1 MLSVTL
7 RTILPVG
14 DRQVIL
20 NTGHLKHF
28 EISYGCTFG
37 MSSRGSR
44 VRTRVATRKNTRAKR
59 RSWLAA
65 AALLAVGASTFS
77 ASPAAAAQAD
87 ISSVSN
93 VSATD
98 TSSDD
103 PVDRLIV
110 RRFIGQSTD
119 AVRSFLTEI
128 HGIET
133 ETPVSIGDRFEILA
147 LFDDISYLDA
157 ITISEDL
164 VTRRLVE
171 SAEPDVMRSSTAVP
185 NDPRFS
191 EQWYLQTPGSSAQ
204 GIDLPSA
211 WDISLGSSNIV
222 VAVIDTGRLDHP
234 ELSGRLVDGYDF
246 VSQSKNGKDG
256 DGWDSD
262 ETDVGDWSESDDALY
277 TCTVGDPF
285 KSSSWHGTH
294 VAGIVAASGNN
305 SVGITGVAPNVRI
318 QHVRVLGTCGGRTS
332 DEAAAIRWAAG
343 LPVAGVPL
351 NPTPAKVINLSLGSP
366 AACAAVEQ
374 AAIDDAVAAGVTVV
388 VAAGNAG
395 VDLDTNDFAPSKCD
409 NVISVAALRYD
420 GSRASY
426 TNFGSSVDVAA
437 PGGPNGIL
445 SLQNGGTRTADSSW
459 TYGYKQGTSMSTPMV
474 SGIAALVLSVNPNL
488 TPAQVETIIESTARP
503 FPTNVGTPC
512 SSVSSDLYHC
522 GSGIADAGAA
532 VRLAAQQRPQSSIP
546 SSRLGS
552 TGDRFSTN
560 LAVEAL
566 ADRTDVI
573 LVSGS
578 VYPDGLAASALAKQE
593 NADILLVPPSG
604 LGTDQIAAIVKENPQ
619 TVWILGGPQ
628 AIPTSVETQLTTATS
643 LGGAGVDVSRIE
655 RVYGATRYDTAI
667 EVSKRID
674 TIAYLAAKPTAIVV
688 RGDSFA
694 DAVIAGPAAF
704 GVAGGIGSHPVF
716 LVTRDTIPAGVVEQ
730 LRARGITNVL
740 VVGGTSV
747 VSETVRLGI
756 QSLGISTRRVAGL
769 DRYATAAE
777 LGQLLITP
785 IQLGGFGWN
794 AGDVALVDISD
805 PSLGFDAISAV
816 GTLGPTRRILLGV
829 TPLRLPTSTA
839 TYLSTLTDL
848 TTRITVIGSATAI
861 PDSVVTEAARSLA
874 S

>member
-1 MLSVTL
+1 MATAQSNTSV
-7 RTILPVG
+7 I
-14 DRQVIL
+14 D
-20 NTGHLKHF
+20 
-28 EISYGCTFG
+28 
-37 MSSRGSR
+37 
-44 VRTRVATRKNTRAKR
+44 
-59 RSWLAA
+59 AA
-65 AALLAVGASTFS
+65 
-77 ASPAAAAQAD
+77 P
-87 ISSVSN
+87 
-93 VSATD
+93 
-98 TSSDD
+98 DD
-103 PVDRLIV
+103 SVDRLIV
-110 RRFIGQSTD
+110 RRLIGETSAAAREFLAD
-119 AVRSFLTEI
+119 ALDVEI
-128 HGIET
+128 DL
-133 ETPVSIGDRFEILA
+133 PVSIGDGFEILG
-147 LFDDISYLDA
+147 FGHEISFRDA
-157 ITISEDL
+157 VTISGEL
-164 VTRRLVE
+164 VARGLVV
-171 SAEPDVMRSSTAVP
+171 SAEPDVMRTSTVVP

-191 EQWYLQTPGSSAQ
+191 EQWYLQTPGSSTQ

-211 WDISLGSSNIV
+211 WDITRGSSSVV

-246 VSQSKNGKDG
+246 VSQTKNSKDG

-262 ETDVGDWSESDDALY
+262 ETDVGDWSESDDPLY

-294 VAGIVAASGNN
+294 VSGIIAANADN
-305 SVGITGVAPNVRI
+305 SVGIAGVAPNVRV

-332 DEAAAIRWAAG
+332 DEAVAIRWAAG
-343 LPVAGVPL
+343 LPVDGVPL
-351 NPTPAKVINLSLGSP
+351 NPTPAKVINLSLGSQT
-366 AACAAVEQ
+366 ACAAVEQ
-374 AAIDDAVAAGVTVV
+374 AAIDEAVAAGVTVV

-395 VDLDTNDFAPSKCD
+395 LDLDTNDFAPSKCA
-409 NVISVAALRYD
+409 NVISVAALRFD

-426 TNFGSSVDVAA
+426 TNYGSSIDVAA
-437 PGGPNGIL
+437 PGGPGGIL

-459 TYGYKQGTSMSTPMV
+459 TYGYKQGTSMSTPIV

-488 TPAQVETIIESTARP
+488 TPAQVESIIESSARP
-503 FPTNVGTPC
+503 FPTGVSTPC
-512 SSVSSDLYHC
+512 SSNPSDTFHC
-522 GSGIADAGAA
+522 GTGIADAGAA
-532 VRLAAQQRPQSSIP
+532 LRLAAQQLPQDSTP
-546 SSRLGS
+546 STRLGS
-552 TGDRFSTN
+552 TGDRFTTN

-593 NADILLVPPSG
+593 NADIVLVPPTG
-604 LGTDQIAAIVKENPQ
+604 LGSEQIAAIVRENPQ

-628 AIPTSVETQLTTATS
+628 AIPTSVETQLTTSTS
-643 LGGAGVDVSRIE
+643 LGGAGLDSSRIE
-655 RVYGATRYDTAI
+655 RVFGATRYDTAV

-674 TIAYLAAKPTAIVV
+674 TIAYLAAQPTAIIV

-704 GVAGGIGSHPVF
+704 GITGGIGSHPVF
-716 LVTRDTIPAGVVEQ
+716 LVNRDTIPAGVVEQ
-730 LRARGITNVL
+730 LRARQITNVL

-747 VSETVRLGI
+747 VSEAVRLGI
-756 QSLGISTRRVAGL
+756 QSLGINTTRVAGP
-769 DRYATAAE
+769 DRYATAAA

-829 TPLRLPTSTA
+829 TSLRLPASTA
-839 TYLSTLTDL
+839 TYLATLTGL
-848 TTRITVIGSATAI
+848 TSRLTVIGSSTAV
-861 PDSVVTEAARSLA
+861 PASVITEATRALA

>member
-1 MLSVTL
+1 M
-7 RTILPVG
+7 
-14 DRQVIL
+14 
-20 NTGHLKHF
+20 
-28 EISYGCTFG
+28 
-37 MSSRGSR
+37 
-44 VRTRVATRKNTRAKR
+44 
-59 RSWLAA
+59 
-65 AALLAVGASTFS
+65 STFATTPMATAQS
-77 ASPAAAAQAD
+77 NTSVIDAAP
-87 ISSVSN
+87 
-93 VSATD
+93 
-98 TSSDD
+98 DD
-103 PVDRLIV
+103 SVDRLIV
-110 RRFIGQSTD
+110 RRLIGETSAAAREFLAD
-119 AVRSFLTEI
+119 ALDVEI
-128 HGIET
+128 DL
-133 ETPVSIGDRFEILA
+133 PVSIGDGFEILG
-147 LFDDISYLDA
+147 FGHEISFRDA
-157 ITISEDL
+157 VTISGEL
-164 VTRRLVE
+164 VARGLVR
-171 SAEPDVMRSSTAVP
+171 SAEPDVMRTSTAVP

-191 EQWYLQTPGSSAQ
+191 EQWYLQTPGSSTQ

-211 WDISLGSSNIV
+211 WDITRGSSSVV

-246 VSQSKNGKDG
+246 VSQTKNSKDG

-262 ETDVGDWSESDDALY
+262 ETDVGDWSESDDPLY

-294 VAGIVAASGNN
+294 VSGIIAANADN
-305 SVGITGVAPNVRI
+305 SVGIAGVAPNVRV

-332 DEAAAIRWAAG
+332 DEAVAIRWAAG
-343 LPVAGVPL
+343 LPVDGVPL
-351 NPTPAKVINLSLGSP
+351 NPTPAKVINLSLGSQT
-366 AACAAVEQ
+366 ACAAVEQ
-374 AAIDDAVAAGVTVV
+374 AAIDEAVAAGVTVV

-395 VDLDTNDFAPSKCD
+395 LDLDTNDFAPSKCA
-409 NVISVAALRYD
+409 NVISVAALRFD

-426 TNFGSSVDVAA
+426 TNYGSSIDVAA
-437 PGGPNGIL
+437 PGGPGGIL

-459 TYGYKQGTSMSTPMV
+459 TYGYKQGTSMSTPIV

-488 TPAQVETIIESTARP
+488 TPAQVESIIESSARP
-503 FPTNVGTPC
+503 FPTGVSTPC
-512 SSVSSDLYHC
+512 SSNPSDTFHC
-522 GSGIADAGAA
+522 GTGIADAGAA
-532 VRLAAQQRPQSSIP
+532 LRLAAQQLPQDSTP
-546 SSRLGS
+546 STRLGS
-552 TGDRFSTN
+552 TGDRFTTN

-593 NADILLVPPSG
+593 NADIVLVPPTG
-604 LGTDQIAAIVKENPQ
+604 LGSEQIAAIVRENPQ

-628 AIPTSVETQLTTATS
+628 AIPTSVETQLTTSTS
-643 LGGAGVDVSRIE
+643 LGGAGLDSSRIE
-655 RVYGATRYDTAI
+655 RVFGATRYDTAV

-674 TIAYLAAKPTAIVV
+674 TIAYLAAQPTAIIV

-704 GVAGGIGSHPVF
+704 GITGGIGSHPVF
-716 LVTRDTIPAGVVEQ
+716 LVNRDTIPAGVVEQ
-730 LRARGITNVL
+730 LRARQITNVL

-747 VSETVRLGI
+747 VSEAVRLGI
-756 QSLGISTRRVAGL
+756 QSLGINTTRVAGP
-769 DRYATAAE
+769 DRYATAAA

-829 TPLRLPTSTA
+829 TSLRLPASTA
-839 TYLSTLTDL
+839 AYLATLTGL
-848 TTRITVIGSATAI
+848 TSRLTVIGSSTAV
-861 PDSVVTEAARSLA
+861 PASVITEATRALA

>member
-1 MLSVTL
+1 M
-7 RTILPVG
+7 
-14 DRQVIL
+14 
-20 NTGHLKHF
+20 
-28 EISYGCTFG
+28 
-37 MSSRGSR
+37 
-44 VRTRVATRKNTRAKR
+44 RTRATKAR
-59 RSWLAA
+59 RTSHAYRPWLAIT
-65 AALLAVGASTFS
+65 AALVAVGSTATAPTASARNHVAIVDEAFS
-77 ASPAAAAQAD
+77 
-87 ISSVSN
+87 
-93 VSATD
+93 
-98 TSSDD
+98 D

-110 RRFIGQSTD
+110 RRLVDRTSD
-119 AVRSFLTEI
+119 AARNLLAEEFD
-128 HGIET
+128 IESDS
-133 ETPVSIGDRFEILA
+133 PVSIGDRFEIIA
-147 LFDDISYLDA
+147 LGDGIPHDEA
-157 ITISEDL
+157 IVVTSEL
-164 VTRRLVE
+164 VARGLVE
-171 SAEPDVMRSSTAVP
+171 SAEPDVMRSPSIVP

-191 EQWYLQTPGSSAQ
+191 EQWYLQTPGPSAQ
-204 GIDLPSA
+204 GIDLPNA
-211 WDISLGSSNIV
+211 WDVSRGSSSVV

-246 VSQSKNGKDG
+246 VSQTKNSKDG
-256 DGWDSD
+256 DGWDAD
-262 ETDVGDWSESDDALY
+262 ETDVGDWSESDDPLY

-285 KSSSWHGTH
+285 KPSSWHGTH
-294 VAGIVAASGNN
+294 VSGIVAANGNN

-332 DEAAAIRWAAG
+332 DEAVAIRWAAG
-343 LPVAGVPL
+343 LPVDGVPL
-351 NPTPAKVINLSLGSP
+351 NPTPAKVINLSLGSST
-366 AACAAVEQ
+366 ACASVEQ
-374 AAIDDAVAAGVTVV
+374 AAINDAVAAGVTVV

-395 VDLDTNDFAPSKCD
+395 LDLDTNDFAPSKCD
-409 NVISVAALRYD
+409 NVISVAALRFD

-426 TNFGSSVDVAA
+426 TNYGSSVDVAA
-437 PGGPNGIL
+437 PGGPGGIL

-459 TYGYKQGTSMSTPMV
+459 TYGYKQGTSMSTPIV

-488 TPAQVETIIESTARP
+488 TPAQVESIIESTARP
-503 FPTNVGTPC
+503 FPTGVSTPC
-512 SSVSSDLYHC
+512 SSNPSDLYHC
-522 GSGIADAGAA
+522 GSGVADAAAA
-532 VRLAAQQRPQSSIP
+532 VRLAAQQLPQNSTP
-546 SSRLGS
+546 STRLGS

-593 NADILLVPPSG
+593 NADIILVPPTG
-604 LGTDQIAAIVKENPQ
+604 LGTEQIAAIVRENPQ

-643 LGGAGVDVSRIE
+643 LGGAGIDPARIE
-655 RVYGATRYDTAI
+655 RVFGATRYETAI

-674 TIAYLAAKPTAIVV
+674 MIAYLAAKPTAIVV

-704 GVAGGIGSHPVF
+704 GITDGIGSHPVF
-716 LVTRDTIPAGVVEQ
+716 LVNRDTIPAGVVEQ

-747 VSETVRLGI
+747 VSEAVRLGI
-756 QSLGISTRRVAGL
+756 QSLGISTTRVAGP
-769 DRYATAAE
+769 DRYATAAT

-816 GTLGPTRRILLGV
+816 GSLGPTRRILLGV
-829 TPLRLPTSTA
+829 TPLRLPASTA

-848 TTRITVIGSATAI
+848 TSRFTVIGSASAI
-861 PDSVVTEAARSLA
+861 PDSVITEAARALA

>member
-1 MLSVTL
+1 M
-7 RTILPVG
+7 
-14 DRQVIL
+14 
-20 NTGHLKHF
+20 
-28 EISYGCTFG
+28 
-37 MSSRGSR
+37 
-44 VRTRVATRKNTRAKR
+44 
-59 RSWLAA
+59 
-65 AALLAVGASTFS
+65 
-77 ASPAAAAQAD
+77 AAAQ
-87 ISSVSN
+87 SNTSVID
-93 VSATD
+93 AAP
-98 TSSDD
+98 DD
-103 PVDRLIV
+103 SVDRLIV
-110 RRFIGQSTD
+110 RRLIGETSAAAREFLAD
-119 AVRSFLTEI
+119 ALDVEI
-128 HGIET
+128 DL
-133 ETPVSIGDRFEILA
+133 PVSIGDGFEILG
-147 LFDDISYLDA
+147 FGHEISFRDA
-157 ITISEDL
+157 VTISGEL
-164 VTRRLVE
+164 VARGLVV
-171 SAEPDVMRSSTAVP
+171 SAEPDVMRTSTVVP

-191 EQWYLQTPGSSAQ
+191 EQWYLQTPGSSTQ

-211 WDISLGSSNIV
+211 WDITRGSSSVV

-246 VSQSKNGKDG
+246 VSQTKNSKDG

-262 ETDVGDWSESDDALY
+262 ETDLGDWSESDDPLY

-294 VAGIVAASGNN
+294 VSGIIAANADN
-305 SVGITGVAPNVRI
+305 SVGIAGVAPNVRV

-332 DEAAAIRWAAG
+332 DEAVAIRWAAG
-343 LPVAGVPL
+343 LPVDGVPL
-351 NPTPAKVINLSLGSP
+351 NPTPAKVINLSLGSQT
-366 AACAAVEQ
+366 ACAAVEQ
-374 AAIDDAVAAGVTVV
+374 AAIDEAVAAGVTVV

-395 VDLDTNDFAPSKCD
+395 LDLDTNDFAPSKCA
-409 NVISVAALRYD
+409 NVISVAALRFD

-426 TNFGSSVDVAA
+426 TNYGSSIDVAA
-437 PGGPNGIL
+437 PGGPGGIL

-459 TYGYKQGTSMSTPMV
+459 TYGYKQGTSMSTPIV

-488 TPAQVETIIESTARP
+488 TPAQVESIIESSARP
-503 FPTNVGTPC
+503 FPTGVSTPC
-512 SSVSSDLYHC
+512 SSNPSDTFHC
-522 GSGIADAGAA
+522 GTGIADAGAA
-532 VRLAAQQRPQSSIP
+532 LRLAAQQLPQDSTP
-546 SSRLGS
+546 STRLGS
-552 TGDRFSTN
+552 TGDRFTTN

-593 NADILLVPPSG
+593 NADIVLVPPTG
-604 LGTDQIAAIVKENPQ
+604 LGSEQIAAIVRENPQ

-628 AIPTSVETQLTTATS
+628 AIPTSVETQLTTSTS
-643 LGGAGVDVSRIE
+643 LGGAGLDSSRIE
-655 RVYGATRYDTAI
+655 RVFGATRYDTAV

-674 TIAYLAAKPTAIVV
+674 TIAYLAAQPTAIIV

-704 GVAGGIGSHPVF
+704 GITGGIGSHPVF
-716 LVTRDTIPAGVVEQ
+716 LVNRDTIPAGVVEQ
-730 LRARGITNVL
+730 LRARQITNVL

-747 VSETVRLGI
+747 VSEAVRLGI
-756 QSLGISTRRVAGL
+756 QSLGINTTRVAGP
-769 DRYATAAE
+769 DRYATAAA

-829 TPLRLPTSTA
+829 TSLRLPASTA
-839 TYLSTLTDL
+839 TYLATLTGL
-848 TTRITVIGSATAI
+848 TSRLTVIGSSTAV
-861 PDSVVTEAARSLA
+861 PASVITEATRALA

>member
-1 MLSVTL
+1 MATAQSNTSV
-7 RTILPVG
+7 I
-14 DRQVIL
+14 D
-20 NTGHLKHF
+20 
-28 EISYGCTFG
+28 
-37 MSSRGSR
+37 
-44 VRTRVATRKNTRAKR
+44 
-59 RSWLAA
+59 AA
-65 AALLAVGASTFS
+65 
-77 ASPAAAAQAD
+77 P
-87 ISSVSN
+87 
-93 VSATD
+93 
-98 TSSDD
+98 DD
-103 PVDRLIV
+103 SVDRLIV
-110 RRFIGQSTD
+110 RRLIGETSAAAREFLAD
-119 AVRSFLTEI
+119 ALDIEI
-128 HGIET
+128 DL
-133 ETPVSIGDRFEILA
+133 PVSIGDGFEILG
-147 LFDDISYLDA
+147 FGHEISFRDA
-157 ITISEDL
+157 VTISGEL
-164 VTRRLVE
+164 VARGLVR
-171 SAEPDVMRSSTAVP
+171 SAEPDVMRTSTAVP

-211 WDISLGSSNIV
+211 WDITRGSSSVV

-246 VSQSKNGKDG
+246 VSQTKNSKDG

-262 ETDVGDWSESDDALY
+262 ETDVGDWSESDDPLY

-294 VAGIVAASGNN
+294 VSGIIAANADN
-305 SVGITGVAPNVRI
+305 SVGIAGVAPNVRV

-332 DEAAAIRWAAG
+332 DEAVAIRWAAG
-343 LPVAGVPL
+343 LPVDGVPL
-351 NPTPAKVINLSLGSP
+351 NPTPAKVINLSLGSQT
-366 AACAAVEQ
+366 ACAAVEQ
-374 AAIDDAVAAGVTVV
+374 AAIDEAVAAGVTVV

-395 VDLDTNDFAPSKCD
+395 LDLDTNDFAPSKCA
-409 NVISVAALRYD
+409 NVISVAALRFD

-426 TNFGSSVDVAA
+426 TNYGSSIDVAA
-437 PGGPNGIL
+437 PGGPGGIL

-459 TYGYKQGTSMSTPMV
+459 TYGYKQGTSMSTPIV

-488 TPAQVETIIESTARP
+488 TPAQVESIIESSARP
-503 FPTNVGTPC
+503 FPTGVSTPC
-512 SSVSSDLYHC
+512 SSNPSDTFHC
-522 GSGIADAGAA
+522 GTGIADAGAA
-532 VRLAAQQRPQSSIP
+532 LRLAAQQLPQDSTP
-546 SSRLGS
+546 STRLGS
-552 TGDRFSTN
+552 TGDRFTTN

-593 NADILLVPPSG
+593 NADIVLVPPTG
-604 LGTDQIAAIVKENPQ
+604 LGSEQIAAIVRENPQ

-628 AIPTSVETQLTTATS
+628 AIPTSVETQLTTSTS
-643 LGGAGVDVSRIE
+643 LGGAGLDSSRIE
-655 RVYGATRYDTAI
+655 RVFGATRYDTAV

-674 TIAYLAAKPTAIVV
+674 TIAYLAAQPTAIIV

-704 GVAGGIGSHPVF
+704 GITGGIGSHPVF
-716 LVTRDTIPAGVVEQ
+716 LVNRDTIPAGVVEQ
-730 LRARGITNVL
+730 LRARQITNVL

-747 VSETVRLGI
+747 VSEAVRLGI
-756 QSLGISTRRVAGL
+756 QSLGINTTRVAGP
-769 DRYATAAE
+769 DRYATAAA

-829 TPLRLPTSTA
+829 TSLRLPASTA
-839 TYLSTLTDL
+839 AYLATLTGL
-848 TTRITVIGSATAI
+848 TSRLTVIGSSTAV
-861 PDSVVTEAARSLA
+861 PASVITEATRALA

>member
-1 MLSVTL
+1 M
-7 RTILPVG
+7 
-14 DRQVIL
+14 
-20 NTGHLKHF
+20 
-28 EISYGCTFG
+28 
-37 MSSRGSR
+37 
-44 VRTRVATRKNTRAKR
+44 
-59 RSWLAA
+59 
-65 AALLAVGASTFS
+65 STFATTPMATAQS
-77 ASPAAAAQAD
+77 NTSVIDAAP
-87 ISSVSN
+87 
-93 VSATD
+93 
-98 TSSDD
+98 DD
-103 PVDRLIV
+103 SVDRLIV
-110 RRFIGQSTD
+110 RRLIGETSAAAREFLAD
-119 AVRSFLTEI
+119 ALDVEI
-128 HGIET
+128 DL
-133 ETPVSIGDRFEILA
+133 PVSIGDGFEILG
-147 LFDDISYLDA
+147 FGHEISFRDA
-157 ITISEDL
+157 VTISGEL
-164 VTRRLVE
+164 VARGLVV
-171 SAEPDVMRSSTAVP
+171 SAEPDVMRTSTVVP

-191 EQWYLQTPGSSAQ
+191 EQWYLQTPGSSTQ

-211 WDISLGSSNIV
+211 WDITRGSSSVV

-246 VSQSKNGKDG
+246 VSQTKNSKDG

-262 ETDVGDWSESDDALY
+262 ETDVGDWSESDDPLY

-294 VAGIVAASGNN
+294 VSGIIAANADN
-305 SVGITGVAPNVRI
+305 SVGIAGVAPNVRV

-332 DEAAAIRWAAG
+332 DEAVAIRWAAG
-343 LPVAGVPL
+343 LPVDGVPL
-351 NPTPAKVINLSLGSP
+351 NPTPAKVINLSLGSQT
-366 AACAAVEQ
+366 ACAAVEQ
-374 AAIDDAVAAGVTVV
+374 AAIDEAVAAGVTVV

-395 VDLDTNDFAPSKCD
+395 LDLDTNDFAPSKCA
-409 NVISVAALRYD
+409 NVISVAALRFD

-426 TNFGSSVDVAA
+426 TNYGSSIDVAA
-437 PGGPNGIL
+437 PGGPGGIL

-459 TYGYKQGTSMSTPMV
+459 TYGYKQGTSMSTPIV

-488 TPAQVETIIESTARP
+488 TPAQVESIIESSARP
-503 FPTNVGTPC
+503 FPTGVSTPC
-512 SSVSSDLYHC
+512 SSNPSDTFHC
-522 GSGIADAGAA
+522 GTGIADAGAA
-532 VRLAAQQRPQSSIP
+532 LRLAAQQLPQNSTP
-546 SSRLGS
+546 STRLGS
-552 TGDRFSTN
+552 TGDRFTTN

-593 NADILLVPPSG
+593 NADIVLVPPTG
-604 LGTDQIAAIVKENPQ
+604 LGSEQIAAIVRENPQ

-628 AIPTSVETQLTTATS
+628 AIPTSVETQLTTSTS
-643 LGGAGVDVSRIE
+643 LGGAGLDSSRIE
-655 RVYGATRYDTAI
+655 RVFGATRYDTAV

-674 TIAYLAAKPTAIVV
+674 TIAYLAAQPTAIIV

-704 GVAGGIGSHPVF
+704 GITGGIGSHPVF
-716 LVTRDTIPAGVVEQ
+716 LVNRDTIPAGVVEQ
-730 LRARGITNVL
+730 LRARQITNVL

-747 VSETVRLGI
+747 VSEAVRLGI
-756 QSLGISTRRVAGL
+756 QSLGINTTRVAGP
-769 DRYATAAE
+769 DRYATAAA

-829 TPLRLPTSTA
+829 TSLRLPASTA
-839 TYLSTLTDL
+839 TYLATLTGL
-848 TTRITVIGSATAI
+848 TSRLTVIGSSTAV
-861 PDSVVTEAARSLA
+861 PASVITEATRALA

>member
-1 MLSVTL
+1 MATAQSNTSV
-7 RTILPVG
+7 I
-14 DRQVIL
+14 D
-20 NTGHLKHF
+20 
-28 EISYGCTFG
+28 
-37 MSSRGSR
+37 
-44 VRTRVATRKNTRAKR
+44 
-59 RSWLAA
+59 AA
-65 AALLAVGASTFS
+65 
-77 ASPAAAAQAD
+77 P
-87 ISSVSN
+87 
-93 VSATD
+93 
-98 TSSDD
+98 DD
-103 PVDRLIV
+103 SVDRLIV
-110 RRFIGQSTD
+110 RRLIGETSAAAREFLAD
-119 AVRSFLTEI
+119 ALDIEI
-128 HGIET
+128 DL
-133 ETPVSIGDRFEILA
+133 PVSIGDGFEILG
-147 LFDDISYLDA
+147 FGHEISFRDA
-157 ITISEDL
+157 VTISGEL
-164 VTRRLVE
+164 VARGLVR
-171 SAEPDVMRSSTAVP
+171 SAEPDVMRTSTAVP

-191 EQWYLQTPGSSAQ
+191 EQWYLQTPGSSTQ

-211 WDISLGSSNIV
+211 WDITRGSSSVV

-246 VSQSKNGKDG
+246 VSQTKNSKDG

-262 ETDVGDWSESDDALY
+262 ETDVGDWSESDDPLY

-294 VAGIVAASGNN
+294 VSGIIAANADN
-305 SVGITGVAPNVRI
+305 SVGIAGVAPNVRV

-332 DEAAAIRWAAG
+332 DEAVAIRWAAG
-343 LPVAGVPL
+343 LPVDGVPL
-351 NPTPAKVINLSLGSP
+351 NPTPAKVINLSLGSQT
-366 AACAAVEQ
+366 ACAAVEQ
-374 AAIDDAVAAGVTVV
+374 AAIDEAVAAGVTVV

-395 VDLDTNDFAPSKCD
+395 LDLDTNDFAPSKCA
-409 NVISVAALRYD
+409 NVISVAALRFD

-426 TNFGSSVDVAA
+426 TNYGSSIDVAA
-437 PGGPNGIL
+437 PGGPGGIL

-459 TYGYKQGTSMSTPMV
+459 TYGYKQGTSMSTPIV

-488 TPAQVETIIESTARP
+488 TPAQVESIIESSARP
-503 FPTNVGTPC
+503 FPTGVSTPC
-512 SSVSSDLYHC
+512 SSNPSDTFHC
-522 GSGIADAGAA
+522 GTGIADAGAA
-532 VRLAAQQRPQSSIP
+532 LRLAAQQLPQDSTP
-546 SSRLGS
+546 STRLGS
-552 TGDRFSTN
+552 TGDRFTTN

-593 NADILLVPPSG
+593 NADIVLVPPTG
-604 LGTDQIAAIVKENPQ
+604 LGSEQIAAIVRENPQ

-628 AIPTSVETQLTTATS
+628 AIPTSVETQLTTSTS
-643 LGGAGVDVSRIE
+643 LGGAGLDSSRIE
-655 RVYGATRYDTAI
+655 RVFGATRYDTAV

-674 TIAYLAAKPTAIVV
+674 TIAYLAAQPTAIIV

-704 GVAGGIGSHPVF
+704 GITGGIGSHPVF
-716 LVTRDTIPAGVVEQ
+716 LVNRDTIPAGVVEQ
-730 LRARGITNVL
+730 LRARQITNVL

-747 VSETVRLGI
+747 VSEAVRLGI
-756 QSLGISTRRVAGL
+756 QSLGINTTRVAGP
-769 DRYATAAE
+769 DRYATAAA

-829 TPLRLPTSTA
+829 TSLRLPASTA
-839 TYLSTLTDL
+839 AYLATLTGL
-848 TTRITVIGSATAI
+848 TSRLTVIGSSTAV
-861 PDSVVTEAARSLA
+861 PASVITEATRALA

>member
-1 MLSVTL
+1 M
-7 RTILPVG
+7 
-14 DRQVIL
+14 
-20 NTGHLKHF
+20 
-28 EISYGCTFG
+28 
-37 MSSRGSR
+37 
-44 VRTRVATRKNTRAKR
+44 
-59 RSWLAA
+59 
-65 AALLAVGASTFS
+65 
-77 ASPAAAAQAD
+77 AAAQ
-87 ISSVSN
+87 SNTSVID
-93 VSATD
+93 AAP
-98 TSSDD
+98 DD
-103 PVDRLIV
+103 SVDRLIV
-110 RRFIGQSTD
+110 RRLIGETSAAAREFLAD
-119 AVRSFLTEI
+119 ALDVEI
-128 HGIET
+128 DL
-133 ETPVSIGDRFEILA
+133 PVSIGDGFEILG
-147 LFDDISYLDA
+147 FGHEISFRDA
-157 ITISEDL
+157 VTISGEL
-164 VTRRLVE
+164 VARGLVR
-171 SAEPDVMRSSTAVP
+171 SAEPDVMRTSTVVP

-191 EQWYLQTPGSSAQ
+191 EQWYLQTPGSSTQ

-211 WDISLGSSNIV
+211 WDITRGSSSVV

-246 VSQSKNGKDG
+246 VSQTKNSKDG

-262 ETDVGDWSESDDALY
+262 ETDVGDWSESDDPLY

-294 VAGIVAASGNN
+294 VSGIIAANADN
-305 SVGITGVAPNVRI
+305 SVGIAGVAPNVRV

-332 DEAAAIRWAAG
+332 DEAVAIRWAAG
-343 LPVAGVPL
+343 LPVDGVPL
-351 NPTPAKVINLSLGSP
+351 NPTPAKVINLSLGSQT
-366 AACAAVEQ
+366 ACAAVEQ
-374 AAIDDAVAAGVTVV
+374 AAIDEAVAAGVTVV

-395 VDLDTNDFAPSKCD
+395 LDLDTNDFAPSKCA
-409 NVISVAALRYD
+409 NVISVAALRFD

-426 TNFGSSVDVAA
+426 TNYGSSIDVAA
-437 PGGPNGIL
+437 PGGPGGIL

-459 TYGYKQGTSMSTPMV
+459 TYGYKQGTSMSTPIV

-488 TPAQVETIIESTARP
+488 TPAQVESIIESSARP
-503 FPTNVGTPC
+503 FPTGVSTPC
-512 SSVSSDLYHC
+512 SSNPSDTFHC
-522 GSGIADAGAA
+522 GTGIADAGAA
-532 VRLAAQQRPQSSIP
+532 LRLAAQQLPQDSTP
-546 SSRLGS
+546 STRLGS
-552 TGDRFSTN
+552 TGDRFTTN

-593 NADILLVPPSG
+593 NADIVLVPPTG
-604 LGTDQIAAIVKENPQ
+604 LGSEQIAAIVRENPQ

-628 AIPTSVETQLTTATS
+628 AIPTSVETQLTTSTS
-643 LGGAGVDVSRIE
+643 LGGAGLDSSRIE
-655 RVYGATRYDTAI
+655 RVFGATRYDTAV

-674 TIAYLAAKPTAIVV
+674 TIAYLAAQPTAIIV

-704 GVAGGIGSHPVF
+704 GITGGIGSHPVF
-716 LVTRDTIPAGVVEQ
+716 LVNRDTIPAGVVEQ
-730 LRARGITNVL
+730 LRARQITNVL

-747 VSETVRLGI
+747 VSEAVRLGI
-756 QSLGISTRRVAGL
+756 QSLGINTTRVAGP
-769 DRYATAAE
+769 DRYATAAA

-829 TPLRLPTSTA
+829 TSLRLPASTA
-839 TYLSTLTDL
+839 TYLATLTGL
-848 TTRITVIGSATAI
+848 TSRLTVIGSSTAV
-861 PDSVVTEAARSLA
+861 PASVITEATRALA

>member
-1 MLSVTL
+1 MATAQSNTSV
-7 RTILPVG
+7 I
-14 DRQVIL
+14 D
-20 NTGHLKHF
+20 
-28 EISYGCTFG
+28 
-37 MSSRGSR
+37 
-44 VRTRVATRKNTRAKR
+44 
-59 RSWLAA
+59 AA
-65 AALLAVGASTFS
+65 
-77 ASPAAAAQAD
+77 P
-87 ISSVSN
+87 
-93 VSATD
+93 
-98 TSSDD
+98 DD
-103 PVDRLIV
+103 SVDRLIV
-110 RRFIGQSTD
+110 RRLIGETSAAAREFLAD
-119 AVRSFLTEI
+119 ALDVEI
-128 HGIET
+128 DL
-133 ETPVSIGDRFEILA
+133 PVSIGDGFEILG
-147 LFDDISYLDA
+147 FGHEISFRDA
-157 ITISEDL
+157 VTISGEL
-164 VTRRLVE
+164 VARGLVR
-171 SAEPDVMRSSTAVP
+171 SAEPDVMRTSTAVP

-211 WDISLGSSNIV
+211 WDITRGSSSVV

-246 VSQSKNGKDG
+246 VSQTKNSKDG

-262 ETDVGDWSESDDALY
+262 ETDVGDWSESDDPLY

-294 VAGIVAASGNN
+294 VSGIIAANADN
-305 SVGITGVAPNVRI
+305 SVGIAGVAPNVRV

-332 DEAAAIRWAAG
+332 DEAVAIRWAAG
-343 LPVAGVPL
+343 LPVDGVPL
-351 NPTPAKVINLSLGSP
+351 NPTPAKVINLSLGSQT
-366 AACAAVEQ
+366 ACAAVEQ
-374 AAIDDAVAAGVTVV
+374 AAIDEAVAAGVTVV

-395 VDLDTNDFAPSKCD
+395 LDLDTNDFAPSKCA
-409 NVISVAALRYD
+409 NVISVAALRFD

-426 TNFGSSVDVAA
+426 TNYGSSIDVAA
-437 PGGPNGIL
+437 PGGPGGIL

-459 TYGYKQGTSMSTPMV
+459 TYGYKQGTSMSTPIV

-488 TPAQVETIIESTARP
+488 TPAQVESIIESSARP
-503 FPTNVGTPC
+503 FPTGVSTPC
-512 SSVSSDLYHC
+512 SSNPSDTFHC
-522 GSGIADAGAA
+522 GTGIADAGAA
-532 VRLAAQQRPQSSIP
+532 LRLAAQQLPQDSTP
-546 SSRLGS
+546 STRLGS
-552 TGDRFSTN
+552 TGDRFTTN

-593 NADILLVPPSG
+593 NADIVLVPPTG
-604 LGTDQIAAIVKENPQ
+604 LGSEQIAAIVRENPQ

-628 AIPTSVETQLTTATS
+628 AIPTSVETQLTTSTS
-643 LGGAGVDVSRIE
+643 LGGAGLDSSRIE
-655 RVYGATRYDTAI
+655 RVFGATRYDTAV

-674 TIAYLAAKPTAIVV
+674 TIAYLAAQPTAIIV

-704 GVAGGIGSHPVF
+704 GITGGIGSHPVF
-716 LVTRDTIPAGVVEQ
+716 LVNRDTIPAGVVEQ
-730 LRARGITNVL
+730 LRARQITNVL

-747 VSETVRLGI
+747 VSEAVRLGI
-756 QSLGISTRRVAGL
+756 QSLGINTTRVAGP
-769 DRYATAAE
+769 DRYATAAA

-829 TPLRLPTSTA
+829 TSLRLPASTA
-839 TYLSTLTDL
+839 AYLATLTGL
-848 TTRITVIGSATAI
+848 TSRLTVIGSSTAV
-861 PDSVVTEAARSLA
+861 PASVITEATRALA

>member
-1 MLSVTL
+1 M
-7 RTILPVG
+7 
-14 DRQVIL
+14 
-20 NTGHLKHF
+20 
-28 EISYGCTFG
+28 
-37 MSSRGSR
+37 
-44 VRTRVATRKNTRAKR
+44 
-59 RSWLAA
+59 
-65 AALLAVGASTFS
+65 
-77 ASPAAAAQAD
+77 AAAQ
-87 ISSVSN
+87 SNTSVID
-93 VSATD
+93 AAP
-98 TSSDD
+98 DD
-103 PVDRLIV
+103 SVDRLIV
-110 RRFIGQSTD
+110 RRLIGETSAAAREFLAD
-119 AVRSFLTEI
+119 ALDVEI
-128 HGIET
+128 DL
-133 ETPVSIGDRFEILA
+133 PVSIGDGFEILG
-147 LFDDISYLDA
+147 FGHEISFRDA
-157 ITISEDL
+157 VTISGEL
-164 VTRRLVE
+164 VARGLVV
-171 SAEPDVMRSSTAVP
+171 SAEPDVMRTSTVVP

-191 EQWYLQTPGSSAQ
+191 EQWYLQTPGSSTQ

-211 WDISLGSSNIV
+211 WDITRGSSSVV

-246 VSQSKNGKDG
+246 VSQTKNSKDG

-262 ETDVGDWSESDDALY
+262 ETDVGDWSESDDPLY

-294 VAGIVAASGNN
+294 VSGIIAANADN
-305 SVGITGVAPNVRI
+305 SVGIAGVAPNVRV

-332 DEAAAIRWAAG
+332 DEAVAIRWAAG
-343 LPVAGVPL
+343 LPVDGVPL
-351 NPTPAKVINLSLGSP
+351 NPTPAKVINLSLGSQT
-366 AACAAVEQ
+366 ACAAVEQ
-374 AAIDDAVAAGVTVV
+374 AAIDEAVAAGVTVV

-395 VDLDTNDFAPSKCD
+395 LDLDTNDFAPSKCA
-409 NVISVAALRYD
+409 NVISVAALRFD

-426 TNFGSSVDVAA
+426 TNYGSSIDVAA
-437 PGGPNGIL
+437 PGGPGGIL

-459 TYGYKQGTSMSTPMV
+459 TYGYKQGTSMSTPIV

-488 TPAQVETIIESTARP
+488 TPAQVESIIESSARP
-503 FPTNVGTPC
+503 FPTGVSTPC
-512 SSVSSDLYHC
+512 SSNPSDTFHC
-522 GSGIADAGAA
+522 GTGIADAGAA
-532 VRLAAQQRPQSSIP
+532 LRLAAQQLPQNSTP
-546 SSRLGS
+546 STRLGS
-552 TGDRFSTN
+552 TGDRFTTN

-593 NADILLVPPSG
+593 NADIVLVPPTG
-604 LGTDQIAAIVKENPQ
+604 LGSEQIAAIVRENPQ

-628 AIPTSVETQLTTATS
+628 AIPTSVETQLTTSTS
-643 LGGAGVDVSRIE
+643 LGGAGLDSSRIE
-655 RVYGATRYDTAI
+655 RVFGATRYDTAV

-674 TIAYLAAKPTAIVV
+674 TIAYLAAQPTAIIV

-704 GVAGGIGSHPVF
+704 GITGGIGSHPVF
-716 LVTRDTIPAGVVEQ
+716 LVNRDTIPAGVVEQ
-730 LRARGITNVL
+730 LRARQITNVL

-747 VSETVRLGI
+747 VSEAVRLGI
-756 QSLGISTRRVAGL
+756 QSLGINTTRVAGP
-769 DRYATAAE
+769 DRYATAAA

-829 TPLRLPTSTA
+829 TSLRLPASTA
-839 TYLSTLTDL
+839 TYLATLTGL
-848 TTRITVIGSATAI
+848 TSRLTVIGSSTAV
-861 PDSVVTEAARSLA
+861 PASVITEATRALA

>member
-1 MLSVTL
+1 MATAQSNTSV
-7 RTILPVG
+7 I
-14 DRQVIL
+14 D
-20 NTGHLKHF
+20 
-28 EISYGCTFG
+28 
-37 MSSRGSR
+37 
-44 VRTRVATRKNTRAKR
+44 
-59 RSWLAA
+59 AA
-65 AALLAVGASTFS
+65 
-77 ASPAAAAQAD
+77 P
-87 ISSVSN
+87 
-93 VSATD
+93 
-98 TSSDD
+98 DD
-103 PVDRLIV
+103 SVDRLIV
-110 RRFIGQSTD
+110 RRLIGETSAAAREFLAD
-119 AVRSFLTEI
+119 ALDVEI
-128 HGIET
+128 DL
-133 ETPVSIGDRFEILA
+133 PVSIGDGFEILG
-147 LFDDISYLDA
+147 FGHEISFRDA
-157 ITISEDL
+157 VTISGEL
-164 VTRRLVE
+164 VARGLVV
-171 SAEPDVMRSSTAVP
+171 SAEPDVMRTSTAVP

-191 EQWYLQTPGSSAQ
+191 EQWYLQTPGSSTQ

-211 WDISLGSSNIV
+211 WDITRGSSSVV

-246 VSQSKNGKDG
+246 VSQTKNSKDG

-262 ETDVGDWSESDDALY
+262 ETDVGDWSESDDPLY

-294 VAGIVAASGNN
+294 VSGIIAANADN
-305 SVGITGVAPNVRI
+305 SVGIAGVAPNVRV

-332 DEAAAIRWAAG
+332 DEAVAIRWAAG
-343 LPVAGVPL
+343 LPVDGVPL
-351 NPTPAKVINLSLGSP
+351 NPTPAKVINLSLGSQT
-366 AACAAVEQ
+366 ACAAVEQ
-374 AAIDDAVAAGVTVV
+374 AAIDEAVAAGVTVV

-395 VDLDTNDFAPSKCD
+395 LDLDTNDFAPSKCA
-409 NVISVAALRYD
+409 NVISVAALRFD

-426 TNFGSSVDVAA
+426 TNYGSSIDVAA
-437 PGGPNGIL
+437 PGGPGGIL

-459 TYGYKQGTSMSTPMV
+459 TYGYKQGTSMSTPIV

-488 TPAQVETIIESTARP
+488 TPAQVESIIESSARP
-503 FPTNVGTPC
+503 FPTGVSTPC
-512 SSVSSDLYHC
+512 SSNPSDTFHC
-522 GSGIADAGAA
+522 GTGIADAGAA
-532 VRLAAQQRPQSSIP
+532 LRLAAQQLPQNSTP
-546 SSRLGS
+546 STRLGS
-552 TGDRFSTN
+552 TGDRFTTN

-593 NADILLVPPSG
+593 NADIVLVPPTG
-604 LGTDQIAAIVKENPQ
+604 LGSEQIAAIVRENPQ

-628 AIPTSVETQLTTATS
+628 AIPTSVETQLTTSTS
-643 LGGAGVDVSRIE
+643 LGGAGLDSSRIE
-655 RVYGATRYDTAI
+655 RVFGATRYDTAV

-674 TIAYLAAKPTAIVV
+674 TIAYLAAQPTAIIV

-704 GVAGGIGSHPVF
+704 GITGGIGSHPVF
-716 LVTRDTIPAGVVEQ
+716 LVNRDTIPAGVVEQ
-730 LRARGITNVL
+730 LRARQITSVL

-747 VSETVRLGI
+747 VSEAVRLGI
-756 QSLGISTRRVAGL
+756 QSLGINTTRVAGP
-769 DRYATAAE
+769 DRYATAAA

-829 TPLRLPTSTA
+829 TSLRLPASTA
-839 TYLSTLTDL
+839 AYLATLTGL
-848 TTRITVIGSATAI
+848 TSRLTVIGSSTAV
-861 PDSVVTEAARSLA
+861 PASVITEATRALA

>member
-1 MLSVTL
+1 MATAQSNTSV
-7 RTILPVG
+7 I
-14 DRQVIL
+14 D
-20 NTGHLKHF
+20 
-28 EISYGCTFG
+28 
-37 MSSRGSR
+37 
-44 VRTRVATRKNTRAKR
+44 
-59 RSWLAA
+59 AA
-65 AALLAVGASTFS
+65 
-77 ASPAAAAQAD
+77 P
-87 ISSVSN
+87 
-93 VSATD
+93 
-98 TSSDD
+98 DD
-103 PVDRLIV
+103 SVDRLIV
-110 RRFIGQSTD
+110 RRLIGETSAAAREFLAD
-119 AVRSFLTEI
+119 ALDVEI
-128 HGIET
+128 DL
-133 ETPVSIGDRFEILA
+133 PVSIGDGFEILG
-147 LFDDISYLDA
+147 FGHEISFRDA
-157 ITISEDL
+157 VTISGEL
-164 VTRRLVE
+164 VARGLVV
-171 SAEPDVMRSSTAVP
+171 SAEPDVMRTSTAVP

-191 EQWYLQTPGSSAQ
+191 EQWYLQTPGSSTQ

-211 WDISLGSSNIV
+211 WDITRGSSSVV

-246 VSQSKNGKDG
+246 VSQTKNSKDG

-262 ETDVGDWSESDDALY
+262 ETDVGDWSESDDPLY

-294 VAGIVAASGNN
+294 VSGIIAANADN
-305 SVGITGVAPNVRI
+305 SVGIAGVAPNVRV

-332 DEAAAIRWAAG
+332 DEAVAIRWAAG
-343 LPVAGVPL
+343 LPVDGVPL
-351 NPTPAKVINLSLGSP
+351 NPTPARVINLSLGSQT
-366 AACAAVEQ
+366 ACAAVEQ
-374 AAIDDAVAAGVTVV
+374 AAIDEAVAAGVTVV

-395 VDLDTNDFAPSKCD
+395 LDLDTNDFAPSKCA
-409 NVISVAALRYD
+409 NVISVAALRFD

-426 TNFGSSVDVAA
+426 TNYGSSIDVAA
-437 PGGPNGIL
+437 PGGPGGIL

-459 TYGYKQGTSMSTPMV
+459 TYGYKQGTSMSTPIV

-488 TPAQVETIIESTARP
+488 TPAQVESIIESSARP
-503 FPTNVGTPC
+503 FPTGVSTPC
-512 SSVSSDLYHC
+512 SSNPSDTFHC
-522 GSGIADAGAA
+522 GTGIADAGAA
-532 VRLAAQQRPQSSIP
+532 LRLAAQQLPQNSTP
-546 SSRLGS
+546 STRLGS
-552 TGDRFSTN
+552 TGDRFTTN

-593 NADILLVPPSG
+593 NADIVLVPPTG
-604 LGTDQIAAIVKENPQ
+604 LGSEQIAAIVRENPQ

-628 AIPTSVETQLTTATS
+628 AIPTSVETQLTTSTS
-643 LGGAGVDVSRIE
+643 LGGAGLDSSRIE
-655 RVYGATRYDTAI
+655 RVFGATRYDTAV

-674 TIAYLAAKPTAIVV
+674 TIAYLAAQPTAIIV

-704 GVAGGIGSHPVF
+704 GITGGIGSHPVF
-716 LVTRDTIPAGVVEQ
+716 LVNRDTIPAGVVEQ
-730 LRARGITNVL
+730 LRARQITSVL

-747 VSETVRLGI
+747 VSEAVRLGI
-756 QSLGISTRRVAGL
+756 QSLGINTTRVAGP
-769 DRYATAAE
+769 DRYATAAA

-829 TPLRLPTSTA
+829 TSLRLPASTA
-839 TYLSTLTDL
+839 AYLATLTGL
-848 TTRITVIGSATAI
+848 TSRLTVIGSSTAV
-861 PDSVVTEAARSLA
+861 PASVITEATRALA